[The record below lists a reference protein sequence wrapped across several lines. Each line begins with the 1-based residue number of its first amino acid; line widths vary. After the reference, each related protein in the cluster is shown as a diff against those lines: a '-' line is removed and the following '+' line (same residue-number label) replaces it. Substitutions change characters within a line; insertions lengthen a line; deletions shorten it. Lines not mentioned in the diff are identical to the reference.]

1 MRKLF
6 LCMKNRQLKQSVFT
20 FVSMTLLATSV
31 LCAQSK
37 GTKGPAKPTEIMLA
51 AQDGFPIS
59 ITYYES
65 SNAADSPVVV
75 LLHGNAGNKR
85 VWDHQ
90 FAPILQQ
97 NGFAVVSVDFR
108 KHGKSQLPMTESA
121 TGKKSKTSRNSKL
134 SALDYKAMIAYDM
147 EAVWRFLFNEHQQK
161 HLNMQ
166 KTAIVASDMSVPLA
180 LNYALFD
187 WSKIPY
193 DDAPVLAAKT
203 PKGQTVRALVLIS
216 PVSSVTGVSASRP
229 TVRLKDPYL
238 GLGFYVCSAAG
249 DSLSRGTANKLFTQL
264 SSAKNSKER
273 MYLKDDFPG
282 KLRGTDM
289 LGKRLGLELE
299 IMKFLDKHLK
309 KLPGDW
315 SDRRPRYDRED

>member
-1 MRKLF
+1 VRKF
-6 LCMKNRQLKQSVFT
+6 FRCMKNRQLNQSVFAC
-20 FVSMTLLATSV
+20 VMMTLLATSV
-31 LCAQSK
+31 VYAQ
-37 GTKGPAKPTEIMLA
+37 GTETKGPPKPVETTLT
-51 AQDGFPIS
+51 AQGGWPIS

-75 LLHGNAGNKR
+75 LLHGKGGNKR

-97 NGFAVVSVDFR
+97 NGYAVVSVDFR
-108 KHGKSQLPMTESA
+108 KHGKSVPA
-121 TGKKSKTSRNSKL
+121 TTDADGGKGQKVDATKL
-134 SALDYKAMIAYDM
+134 SALDYKAMVALDM
-147 EAVWRFLFNEHQQK
+147 EAVWKFLYEEHQKK

-166 KTAIVASDMSVPLA
+166 KTAIIASDMSVPLA
-180 LNYALFD
+180 LNYAVYD

-203 PKGQTVRALVLIS
+203 PKGQTVRALILIS
-216 PVSSVTGVSASRP
+216 PVASVTGVSSARP
-229 TVRLKDPYL
+229 TVTLKEPL
-238 GLGFYVCSAAG
+238 FGISFYVCAGAG
-249 DSLSRGTANKLFTQL
+249 DSLDRGAANKLFTQL
-264 SSAKNSKER
+264 SSVQDAKER
-273 MYLKDDFPG
+273 MYVKEYPG

-289 LGKRLGLELE
+289 LGKRLGLELD

-315 SDRRPRYDRED
+315 SDRRPRYDREE